1 MKALFE
7 GDPIELEIDEEVS
20 ISTEP
25 IKKYL
30 QLDREVRSSAR
41 KRLPP
46 VKVRVGGI
54 KTRSMSRKDF
64 NIDTILNPV
73 SLKRDKPE
81 ADSEKPEVDEKEP
94 EKLEVRKTRKGR
106 SAKTEQIE
114 VENPLPKPK
123 TVRGKAKKA
132 IESAVTEQ
140 ELQSEVVESQPE
152 PKSAGRRTRNKKEE
166 KEKGLKKLIFLSELI
181 Y

>member
-41 KRLPP
+41 KRPPP
-46 VKVRVGGI
+46 VKVRVGGR
-54 KTRSMSRKDF
+54 KTRSMSREDL

-81 ADSEKPEVDEKEP
+81 VDEKEP
-94 EKLEVRKTRKGR
+94 EKPEVRRTRKGR

-114 VENPLPKPK
+114 VENTLPKPK

>member
-41 KRLPP
+41 KRPPP
-46 VKVRVGGI
+46 VKVRVGGR
-54 KTRSMSRKDF
+54 KTRSMSREDL

-81 ADSEKPEVDEKEP
+81 VDEKEP
-94 EKLEVRKTRKGR
+94 EKPEVRRTRNGR

-114 VENPLPKPK
+114 VENTLPKPK